1 MDSTWGDEDKAMNLV
16 RAAFHVH
23 SEWSYDGKWQ
33 LEKLAGAFS
42 KRGYRVVMMTEHD
55 QGFDE
60 SKRLEH
66 RAACQKAS
74 TEKILLVPG
83 IEYSDPSNVIH
94 LLVWGDV
101 PFVGS
106 RAEPERVLA
115 AAQERDGIAVFAHPS
130 RKEAWKRFN
139 PNWKD
144 KILGI
149 EFWNR
154 KTDGWAP
161 SKHAWPFLQSTN
173 SVPLAGLDFHDSR
186 QFFSMVTLLELQG
199 PVTEETVLAALR
211 SRRCRS
217 SVFSLEA
224 AALTHG
230 LQAEAFHGAESL
242 RRVAARFYRATFSSL
257 RGNAVSRSP
266 NETSAD

>member
-1 MDSTWGDEDKAMNLV
+1 MSLV
-16 RAAFHVH
+16 GAAFHVH
-23 SEWSYDGKWQ
+23 SDWSYDGKWQ

-42 KRGYRVVMMTEHD
+42 KRGYRVVMVTEHD

-60 SKRLEH
+60 SRRLKH

-74 TEKILLVPG
+74 TEDILLVPG

-94 LLVWGDV
+94 LLVWGNV
-101 PFVGS
+101 PFIGS
-106 RAEPERVLA
+106 GAESERVLA
-115 AAQERDGIAVFAHPS
+115 AAQEGDGIAVFAHPS

-139 PNWKD
+139 PNWKG

-161 SKHAWPFLQSTN
+161 SKDAWPLLQLTS
-173 SVPLAGLDFHDSR
+173 SVAFAGLDFHDSR
-186 QFFSMVTLLELQG
+186 QFFPMVTLLELQG
-199 PVTEETVLAALR
+199 PVTEEMVLAALR
-211 SRRCRS
+211 SRRCQSR
-217 SVFSLEA
+217 VFSLEA

-230 LQAEAFHGAESL
+230 IQTETFHGAESL
-242 RRVAARFYRATFSSL
+242 RRVAARFYRTTVSSL